1 MRARQ
6 ASYAGPSSGAA
17 EWLSKWVEAGVQ
29 HLVLRFAGDPERHLE
44 IVGKLRSQIGS

>member
-6 ASYAGPSSGAA
+6 ASYVGPPAGAA
-17 EWLSKWVEAGVQ
+17 EWLSTWVNAGVQ

-44 IVGKLRSQIGS
+44 MAAQLRSQIR